1 MFGRSFYIK
10 LVKFL
15 IFAIIYL
22 VFVYLYFL
30 LAQMSH
36 TEKQPQNKIGKVQEV
51 VDKSD
56 DVIVDNSDFAL
67 DEDPVKDEFKGIE
80 SKIVAFDKRGDP
92 FQGVENEEQV
102 DSKQLIEAV
111 KEIEENDK
119 QVVAN
124 LEEDSHDETWH
135 EDWVL
140 FEISKIIQKNLFIGN
155 HKIEL
160 FLYSF
165 QNS

>member
-1 MFGRSFYIK
+1 MGNHLLKVMFGRSFYIK

-36 TEKQPQNKIGKVQEV
+36 TEKHPQNKIGKVQQV

-56 DVIVDNSDFAL
+56 DVIVDNNDFAL
-67 DEDPVKDEFKGIE
+67 DEDPVKDEFK
-80 SKIVAFDKRGDP
+80 
-92 FQGVENEEQV
+92 GVENEEQV

-111 KEIEENDK
+111 EEIEENDK
-119 QVVAN
+119 QVVAK
-124 LEEDSHDETWH
+124 LEEDSQDETWH
-135 EDWVL
+135 ED
-140 FEISKIIQKNLFIGN
+140 K
-155 HKIEL
+155 
-160 FLYSF
+160 
-165 QNS
+165 